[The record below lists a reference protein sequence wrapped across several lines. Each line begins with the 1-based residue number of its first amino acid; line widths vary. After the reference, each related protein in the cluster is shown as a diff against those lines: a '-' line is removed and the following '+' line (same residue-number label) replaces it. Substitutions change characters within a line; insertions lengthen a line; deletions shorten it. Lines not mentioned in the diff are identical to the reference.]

1 MYDLDR
7 FGGELLFS
15 TLKTHPKVLVGG
27 LIHENPYYIPPRSP
41 SSGGGDTCP
50 PVNRRPW
57 TPVRE
62 TPVRKKRHRRIE
74 NPAPGVVDPTGRLP
88 SEGEPP

>member
-27 LIHENPYYIPPRSP
+27 LIHETPFYIPPEEFLA
-41 SSGGGDTCP
+41 G
-50 PVNRRPW
+50 RR
-57 TPVRE
+57 
-62 TPVRKKRHRRIE
+62 
-74 NPAPGVVDPTGRLP
+74 
-88 SEGEPP
+88 